1 MAHATGKVTLHLSI
15 LEAQALVNLFARVAP
30 HSSPQGAAIMAIDNA
45 LSDAGVCFDG
55 DSDFTGEIHANRE

>member
-45 LSDAGVCFDG
+45 QSDAGM
-55 DSDFTGEIHANRE
+55 